1 MAQDNTEPKII
12 QDDTPIWGADRI
24 AREIGLDRQAT
35 YHLLSRG
42 LLLLPAKRIGRRWVS
57 SRTRLRQALTSVEQS
72 GS

>member
-42 LLLLPAKRIGRRWVS
+42 LLPAKRIGRVS